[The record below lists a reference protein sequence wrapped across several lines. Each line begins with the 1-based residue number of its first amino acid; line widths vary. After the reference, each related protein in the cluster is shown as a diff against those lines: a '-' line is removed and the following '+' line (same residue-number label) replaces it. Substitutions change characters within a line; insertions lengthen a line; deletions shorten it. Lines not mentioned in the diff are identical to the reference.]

1 MHELSLAENILQ
13 LIEDAATAQP
23 FHRVKTVW
31 LEIGQLACVE
41 QESLRFFFA
50 VVTEDSIARQA
61 KLEIIGIAGQA
72 VCQDCNRTFPI
83 AAYYEACP
91 HCGSYALLI
100 INGDEMCIREL
111 EVE

>member
-13 LIEDAATAQP
+13 LIEDAAAAQP

-72 VCQDCNRTFPI
+72 VCQECHRTFPV
-83 AAYYEACP
+83 AAYHETCP
-91 HCGSYALLI
+91 HCGCSALQI
-100 INGDEMCIREL
+100 TQGEEMRIREL

>member
-13 LIEDAATAQP
+13 QIEDAAQTQQ

-31 LEIGQLACVE
+31 LEIGELACVE

-61 KLEIIGIAGQA
+61 KLEIIGITGQA
-72 VCQDCNRTFPI
+72 VCNDCHRAILI
-83 AAYYEACP
+83 AALHQACP
-91 HCGSYALLI
+91 HCGSYALQI
-100 INGDEMCIREL
+100 TQGNEMRIREL

>member
-13 LIEDAATAQP
+13 QIEDAAIEQP
-23 FHRVKTVW
+23 FHQVKTVW

-61 KLEIIGIAGQA
+61 KLEIIDIAGQA
-72 VCQDCNRTFPI
+72 VCNDCHRAI
-83 AAYYEACP
+83 LVAALHQACL
-91 HCGSYALLI
+91 HCGSHALQI
-100 INGDEMCIREL
+100 TQGDEMRIREL

>member
-13 LIEDAATAQP
+13 LIEDAAIAQP
-23 FHRVKTVW
+23 FNRVKTVW

-41 QESLRFFFA
+41 QESLRFFFT

-61 KLEIIGIAGQA
+61 KLEIIDIAGQA
-72 VCQDCNRTFPI
+72 VCHACNRTIPV
-83 AAYYEACP
+83 AACHEACP
-91 HCGSYALLI
+91 HCGSYALQI
-100 INGDEMCIREL
+100 TQGDGMRIKEL

>member
-13 LIEDAATAQP
+13 QIEDAAQTQQ

-31 LEIGQLACVE
+31 LEIGKLACVE
-41 QESLRFFFA
+41 QEALRFFFA

-72 VCQDCNRTFPI
+72 VCNDCHRTLLI
-83 AAYYEACP
+83 TALYQACP
-91 HCGSYALLI
+91 YCGSYALQI
-100 INGDEMCIREL
+100 TQGNEMRIREL

>member
-13 LIEDAATAQP
+13 LIEDAAQTQQ

-41 QESLRFFFA
+41 PQSLRFYFDI
-50 VVTEDSIARQA
+50 VTQDSIARNA
-61 KLEIIGIAGQA
+61 KLEIIDKAGQGW
-72 VCQDCNRTFPI
+72 CN
-83 AAYYEACP
+83 ACR
-91 HCGSYALLI
+91 HLTRISSRHDACENCGSYGLQI
-100 INGDEMCIREL
+100 TDGDSMRISEL